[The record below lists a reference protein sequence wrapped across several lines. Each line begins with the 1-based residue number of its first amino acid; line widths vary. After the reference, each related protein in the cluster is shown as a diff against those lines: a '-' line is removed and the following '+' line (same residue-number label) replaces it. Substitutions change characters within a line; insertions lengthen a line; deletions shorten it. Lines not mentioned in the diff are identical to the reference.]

1 MEKDKKEK
9 QSQNGSE
16 NSVTHLQI
24 NIDEVYEFIEDKSI
38 LDILESVKQAY
49 PFTFIGRQK
58 FKRKIDQLG
67 FEFWIKDANEKII
80 IVNTNF
86 ADALKRKTSEVEG
99 KTLSEIYSEKEY
111 QLVKN
116 ITNYIVTTS
125 NSVLY
130 EVYSNDSVGDLIQT
144 VEFPIRDIDGNVVAI
159 IGFKQKA
166 FKLENLLSED
176 SVQSGSVNIEE
187 IPAVVIQVSSNFLVQ
202 QFSNKFY
209 KEFKLNPTSIMN
221 KSLQS
226 IFNVDFSKLLL
237 STTPSNIRI
246 AKAEYGFEFQE
257 INNDPSKGYYF
268 SFNKVIEKHTKA
280 EASSKTFDMVMYTS
294 PDPMFIYSVDNLKFL
309 KVNEA
314 ALKFYGYREDE
325 FLGMDLTD
333 LYAPE
338 DIQTLVDSASRNT
351 IERGFTGPW
360 RQKKK
365 DGSNIKVEISKSGIE
380 FNEERAH
387 FIIVK
392 DISHSLES
400 DRLSSQFQSVL
411 DNSTDLIIITDADGF
426 IKKVSKSTSKVL
438 GYDKADLDDRP
449 FLTLVTDEFRA
460 KINTNIFHS
469 AAPEVVDLSCDIKKA
484 DNKAIAAHIV
494 STPIFGGN
502 SNVEL
507 ILIVISL
514 EKEVVVKTIIK
525 KEIIKESGPLQNKK
539 NSLDPEFLS
548 HLFHELLTPVNV
560 IIGFAQDLADSVEE
574 LTDDQK
580 ESVEIIKQNQ
590 RTLLQL
596 MDNAIQYTELEKD
609 HVKLNPTSVH
619 FVELIDQIENDIA
632 KVSSNLEKEFSYG
645 KISSSLKFE
654 TDKSKLQSL
663 ISLLIEFAMRA
674 TKNEK
679 IYLSAYQ
686 TDPGH
691 CVISVKDDRNSISK
705 ELLENLQEIFR
716 ADENTIRHKYGI
728 SRFMLRF
735 AIKVSHLI
743 SESKGAINKY
753 GEPTE
758 FGFTFPIRFDDK
770 KAATPQVIEEPAIIE
785 EDKTPTTPVKTE
797 TKVEPTIEPSEVK
810 VEEVNTD
817 EQTKVDESTKPT
829 EPFTVQVNV
838 NTQSNSQQNV
848 QPVTEVPLA
857 EGVPTSAVEEEKEE
871 VTKDTEA
878 IVEDKE
884 VNFENLSC
892 LYVEDQI
899 DSQILFKVQMKGL
912 KTIEFANSFE
922 KAIPLLQSRVY
933 DFIIMDINLQGEYNG
948 LDALRAIQK
957 MESHK
962 DVPIVAVTAYVLPGD
977 RERFITAGFTDFI
990 SKPILRD
997 KLESVLNNIF

>member
-1 MEKDKKEK
+1 MENYKKEK

-16 NSVTHLQI
+16 SSVSHLQI

-38 LDILESVKQAY
+38 LNILESVKQAY

-58 FKRKIDQLG
+58 FRRKIDSLS
-67 FEFWIKDANEKII
+67 FDFWIKDSDEKII
-80 IVNTNF
+80 IVNNNY
-86 ADALKRKTSEVEG
+86 AESLNMKTSEIEG
-99 KTLSEIYSEKEY
+99 KYLTDIFEKKDY

-130 EVYSNDSVGDLIQT
+130 ETYSKDSVGDLIQT
-144 VEFPIRDIDGNVVAI
+144 VEFPISDIDDNVVAI
-159 IGFKQKA
+159 IGFKQEA
-166 FKLENLLSED
+166 FKLENLIAD
-176 SVQSGSVNIEE
+176 NSGTSSLINLEE
-187 IPAVVIQVSSNFLVQ
+187 IPAVVVQVSNDFLVE

-209 KEFKLNPTSIMN
+209 MEFKLNPNSIMN
-221 KSLQS
+221 QSLQS
-226 IFNVDFSKLLL
+226 IFNVDFSKLLINT
-237 STTPSNIRI
+237 SGSSIRI
-246 AKAEYGFEFQE
+246 AKEEYSFEFQA
-257 INNDPSKGYYF
+257 INNDTSKGYYF
-268 SFNKVIEKHTKA
+268 SFNKVIEKSAKS
-280 EASSKTFDMVMYTS
+280 EASIKTFDMVMYTS
-294 PDPMFIYSVDNLKFL
+294 PDPMFIYSIDNLRFL

-314 ALKFYGYREDE
+314 ALKFYGYREEE

-333 LYAPE
+333 LYDPE

-360 RQKKK
+360 RQRKK
-365 DGSNIKVEISKSGIE
+365 DGSNVKVEISKSGIE
-380 FNEERAH
+380 FSGERAH
-387 FIIVK
+387 FNIVK
-392 DISHSLES
+392 DVSQNLVS
-400 DRLSSQFQSVL
+400 DKLLSQFQSVL
-411 DNSTDLIIITDADGF
+411 DNSSDLIIMTDADGF
-426 IKKVSKSTSKVL
+426 IKKASKSTSKIL
-438 GYDKADLDDRP
+438 GYDKADLDERP
-449 FLTLVTDEFRA
+449 FLTLVTDEYRA

-469 AAPEVVDLSCDIKKA
+469 AIPEVVDLNCFIKKS
-484 DNKAIAAHIV
+484 DGKAISAHIV
-494 STPIFGGN
+494 STPIFSGKN
-502 SNVEL
+502 NVDL
-507 ILIVISL
+507 ISIVISI
-514 EKEVVVKTIIK
+514 EKETVIKTVIE
-525 KEIIKESGPLQNKK
+525 KEIIKESTPSPGSSNT
-539 NSLDPEFLS
+539 LDPEFLS

-560 IIGFAQDLADSVEE
+560 IIGFSQELADSVEGLDE
-574 LTDDQK
+574 DQK
-580 ESVEIIKQNQ
+580 ESVDIIKQNQ

-596 MDNAIQYTELEKD
+596 MDNAVQYTELEQNQ
-609 HVKLNPTSVH
+609 VRLNPTNIH
-619 FVELIDQIENDIA
+619 FVELIDQIENDVA
-632 KVSSNLEKEFSYG
+632 KVSANLGKEFSYG

-654 TDKSKLQSL
+654 TDQSKLQAL
-663 ISLLIEFAMRA
+663 ISLLVEFGMRA
-674 TKNEK
+674 TKSGK

-691 CVISVKDDRNSISK
+691 CVITVKDDRNTISK
-705 ELLENLQEIFR
+705 ELLDSLQEIFS

-735 AIKVSHLI
+735 VLKVSDLI
-743 SESKGAINKY
+743 AEGHGVINKY
-753 GEPTE
+753 GEPSE
-758 FGFTFPIRFDDK
+758 YGFTFPIRFDDK
-770 KAATPQVIEEPAIIE
+770 KLVAPQVVEEPIIQKE
-785 EDKTPTTPVKTE
+785 VKPIIAQDEIQYVPSTPE
-797 TKVEPTIEPSEVK
+797 NVK
-810 VEEVNTD
+810 VED
-817 EQTKVDESTKPT
+817 EPSKPT

-838 NTQSNSQQNV
+838 NTQSNSQSNV
-848 QPVTEVPLA
+848 QPTTSVPEQAMEVEKEAAVEVEPVIEEVPA
-857 EGVPTSAVEEEKEE
+857 PVVEIPEVIEEEKG
-871 VTKDTEA
+871 VS
-878 IVEDKE
+878 
-884 VNFENLSC
+884 FENLSC

>member
-1 MEKDKKEK
+1 MEKHKKEN
-9 QSQNGSE
+9 QSQNGNE
-16 NSVTHLQI
+16 NSVSHLQI

-58 FKRKIDQLG
+58 FRRKIDQLS
-67 FEFWIKDANEKII
+67 FDFWIKDSNEKIVI
-80 IVNTNF
+80 INSNY
-86 ADALKRKTSEVEG
+86 ANSLNLKTSEVEG
-99 KTLSEIYSEKEY
+99 KTLAEIHSKKEY

-116 ITNYIVTTS
+116 ITNYIVATS

-130 EVYSNDSVGDLIQT
+130 ETYSKDASGDLIQT
-144 VEFPIRDIDGNVVAI
+144 VEFPISDIDGNVVAI
-159 IGFKQKA
+159 IGFKQMA
-166 FKLENLLSED
+166 FKLENLVSEN
-176 SVQSGSVNIEE
+176 SSSNALVNLEE

-202 QFSNKFY
+202 QFSKKFY
-209 KEFKLNPTSIMN
+209 KEFKLNPSSIMN

-226 IFNVDFSKLLL
+226 IFNVDFSKLIL
-237 STTPSNIRI
+237 SKTPSNIRI
-246 AKAEYGFEFQE
+246 AKEDYGFEFQE

-268 SFNKVIEKHTKA
+268 SFNKVIEKRDKA

-294 PDPMFIYSVDNLKFL
+294 PDPMFIYSIDNLKFL

-360 RQKKK
+360 RQRKK
-365 DGSNIKVEISKSGIE
+365 DGTNVKVEISKAGIE
-380 FNEERAH
+380 FAGKPAH

-392 DISHSLES
+392 DISQNMET
-400 DRLSSQFQSVL
+400 DKLSSQIQSIL
-411 DNSTDLIIITDADGF
+411 DNSSDLIIMTDADGF
-426 IKKVSKSTSKVL
+426 IKKVSKSATKVL
-438 GYDKADLDDRP
+438 GYDKHDLDDRP
-449 FLTLVTDEFRA
+449 FLTLVADEFRA
-460 KINTNIFHS
+460 KVNTNIFHS
-469 AAPEVVDLSCDIKKA
+469 AIPEVVDLNCDIKNSDGKIISA
-484 DNKAIAAHIV
+484 NIV
-494 STPIFGGN
+494 STPISNGN
-502 SNVEL
+502 NDVEL
-507 ILIVISL
+507 ISIVISL
-514 EKEVVVKTIIK
+514 EKETVVKTVIK
-525 KEIIKESGPLQNKK
+525 KEIIKESAPPQSGNNK
-539 NSLDPEFLS
+539 LDPEFLS

-560 IIGFAQDLADSVEE
+560 IIGFSQDLADSVEE
-574 LTDDQK
+574 LNDDQK

-596 MDNAIQYTELEKD
+596 MDNAVQYTELEKD
-609 HVKLNPTSVH
+609 NVRLNPTNVH
-619 FVELIDQIENDIA
+619 FVELIDQIESDIS
-632 KVSSNLEKEFSYG
+632 KVSANLGKEFTYG

-654 TDKSKLQSL
+654 TDKSKLQAL
-663 ISLLIEFAMRA
+663 ISLLVEFAMRA
-674 TKNEK
+674 TKKEK
-679 IYLSAYQ
+679 VYLSAYQ

-691 CVISVKDDRNSISK
+691 CVVSVKDDRNSISK
-705 ELLENLQEIFR
+705 ELLENLQEIFK
-716 ADENTIRHKYGI
+716 ADENTVRHKYGI

-735 AIKVSHLI
+735 ACKVSNLI
-743 SESKGAINKY
+743 AESNGAINKY
-753 GEPTE
+753 GEPSE
-758 FGFTFPIRFDDK
+758 FGFTFSIRFDDK
-770 KAATPQVIEEPAIIE
+770 KIVTPEVVTEEPIVNKEEKVPTPPVESKIE
-785 EDKTPTTPVKTE
+785 SNIETSETKTE
-797 TKVEPTIEPSEVK
+797 EVK
-810 VEEVNTD
+810 ND
-817 EQTKVDESTKPT
+817 EQTKEDEPAKPS

-838 NTQSNSQQNV
+838 NTQSNSQQNI
-848 QPVTEVPLA
+848 QPVTEAQAAPATTV
-857 EGVPTSAVEEEKEE
+857 EVEKEAVEEI
-871 VTKDTEA
+871 T
-878 IVEDKE
+878 EDKV

-962 DVPIVAVTAYVLPGD
+962 NVPIVAVTAYVLPGD